1 MVSSSRFVTNGALF
15 RGRIYIDNTTS
26 DEAKQV
32 EAAI

>member
-1 MVSSSRFVTNGALF
+1 MVLSNRFVTNGALF
-15 RGRIYIDNTTS
+15 RARIYIDITTS